1 MSMDQENTSQKP
13 RTSTHYFSCYLKV
26 NSDHSYLNQSASC
39 LLLQI
44 DLGYRSNPS
53 IVLVTSHKR
62 LQLLLYYYSWH
73 LFLLLQTTPQSPLA
87 SYSLH
92 VFVEHS
98 KLPYLYSHRRQ
109 TVYLVLIFAFALLL
123 TFT

>member
-1 MSMDQENTSQKP
+1 MSMDQENTSQ
-13 RTSTHYFSCYLKV
+13 V

-92 VFVEHS
+92 VCIGSKPTQPVPVESPIFPPFV
-98 KLPYLYSHRRQ
+98 LGFFITLQ
-109 TVYLVLIFAFALLL
+109 VLLNSSWARP
-123 TFT
+123 T